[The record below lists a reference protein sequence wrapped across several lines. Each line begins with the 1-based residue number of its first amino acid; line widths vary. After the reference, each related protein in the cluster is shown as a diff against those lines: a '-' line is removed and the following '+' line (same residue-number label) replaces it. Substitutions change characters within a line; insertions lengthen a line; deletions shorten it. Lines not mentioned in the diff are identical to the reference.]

1 MIFMI
6 ATLKFFLIFLP
17 APFQV
22 FILGVLGVLLLFL
35 VFRLIGMVLDA
46 IPFL

>member
-1 MIFMI
+1 MVSVLRMLF
-6 ATLKFFLIFLP
+6 AFLP

-35 VFRLIGMVLDA
+35 IVKLVAAVLSA